1 MTYLYELL
9 KQLISS
15 LLLSVDSVV
24 QNFGISI
31 IIATIIVRIILLP
44 LTLKQDKSMKAM
56 KKIQPE
62 LEALKEKYGNDKQL
76 LNQKTME
83 LYQKHKVNPAGG
95 CLPLIIQLPILF
107 ALFGVLRGGII
118 PEDSKFLWLEFF
130 HC

>member
-15 LLLSVDSVV
+15 LLLSVDSVI

-83 LYQKHKVNPAGG
+83 LYQKHKANKIG
-95 CLPLIIQLPILF
+95 
-107 ALFGVLRGGII
+107 
-118 PEDSKFLWLEFF
+118 S
-130 HC
+130 

>member
-15 LLLSVDSVV
+15 LLLSVDNVV

-31 IIATIIVRIILLP
+31 IIATILIRIILLP

-62 LEALKEKYGNDKQL
+62 LETLKEKYGNDKQL
-76 LNQKTME
+76 LNQKTIE
-83 LYQKHKVNPAGG
+83 LYQKHKVDRKSTRLNSSHANISYAVF
-95 CLPLIIQLPILF
+95 CL
-107 ALFGVLRGGII
+107 
-118 PEDSKFLWLEFF
+118 KKKK
-130 HC
+130 